1 MGFELK
7 IPDEPTSITSITR
20 MSFSGFEHGKKPTV
34 SRKFTPGWLVDHYR
48 FQRVGTTFA
57 PRGALDHIPSGVV
70 RSLDL
75 DKECIQCSV
84 SDVASVSNVLRMQ
97 LI

>member
-7 IPDEPTSITSITR
+7 IPDEPTSITSIVECHFR
-20 MSFSGFEHGKKPTV
+20 VLNMAKNKPFPENSPRV
-34 SRKFTPGWLVDHYR
+34 GWFHYR